1 MLFAIVMVRL
11 MCSKDRQ
18 DLTGLE
24 SELSRAGIQ
33 HEIRGNPLTAAL
45 GLTRF
50 EIHVAQADLPVAAKI
65 WRELAAAGDAQ
76 NAPRDLQSTPGINV
90 FIEPAQSELVADAHM
105 IPAPATESPRDDDAD
120 RQTETGRA
128 EPKSDLVQATAS
140 LRDEVEALLAREVE
154 LVNRCSSLEEKVKA
168 LDEALEHSRTELARE
183 VSNRSG
189 AEKKLT
195 EVGEER
201 ASLEEKMHALEIRLK
216 TSEQAL
222 ATAQSRIESQVQQ
235 REQLMKERSE
245 EQLQTQAYVGT
256 VNDLRSQIR
265 ARLVALEKKD
275 LSSLE
280 KRKRRSVVEK
290 ERTSGRQIEL

>member
-1 MLFAIVMVRL
+1 

-18 DLTGLE
+18 ELKGLE
-24 SELSRAGIQ
+24 SELCSAGIQ

-76 NAPRDLQSTPGINV
+76 DVPRDLQGTPGING
-90 FIEPAQSELVADAHM
+90 FIEPAQSELVVDVNM
-105 IPAPATESPRDDDAD
+105 IPAPAKESPQDDDPD
-120 RQTETGRA
+120 RQPETGRA
-128 EPKSDLVQATAS
+128 EPKSDLAQATAS
-140 LRDEVEALLAREVE
+140 LEDEVEALLARELE
-154 LVNRCSSLEEKVKA
+154 LVNRCSSLEKKVKV
-168 LDEALEHSRTELARE
+168 LDEALEHSRTELASE

-189 AEKKLT
+189 AEKKLAK
-195 EVGEER
+195 VGEGR
-201 ASLEEKMHALEIRLK
+201 ASLEKEMHALELRLK

-222 ATAQSRIESQVQQ
+222 ATAQSRLESQAQQ

-265 ARLVALEKKD
+265 ARLAALEKKD
-275 LSSLE
+275 LSSPE
-280 KRKRRSVVEK
+280 KRKRRPVVEI
-290 ERTSGRQIEL
+290 ERTSSRQAEL